1 MTRVVSIELIS
12 AACPELVKAEC
23 AALQDH
29 LYDTG
34 SDYKDAMS
42 IQAAARSLFPYS
54 AKPKENVVQLDDR
67 HYVRS
72 LVTVLQQAD
81 QLFKLLK
88 NKSDNLAQIQLDVQ
102 CCINYLNEELGER
115 NGRII

>member
-1 MTRVVSIELIS
+1 MTNIVISVEVIS
-12 AACPELVKAEC
+12 AACPELAREEC

-29 LYDTG
+29 LYDTASG
-34 SDYKDAMS
+34 YGDAQS

-54 AKPKENVVQLDDR
+54 AKPKENVVQFDDR

-72 LVTVLQQAD
+72 MVTVLKQAD

-115 NGRII
+115 ND